1 MSGRAIKRKAVK
13 KHDQSGKGAELP
25 AEITIE
31 DLRNSSAGG
40 KANATFLKIV
50 LTALK
55 LFHTNGYGPT
65 TTRDIG
71 RACKITA
78 GGHLYYYIKSKEDF
92 PRIFV
97 EIAEKDLVWWEESV
111 RKDME
116 HLPPD
121 ELLEIVIRDY
131 AYSIHTRRKIL
142 AFWYHAAVQVR
153 REDVLGI
160 RDIEVR
166 AGRLFQEIIERGNE
180 TGHFHVSDPYLLAIN
195 IVMMCQTWALK
206 RWLIRDKRT
215 IDQYVDR
222 IVEFVMVIVRGSPQH
237 NSKLNI
243 NGQNNNRLPEK

>member
-31 DLRNSSAGG
+31 DLRNSSAGE

-92 PRIFV
+92 PRIFREV
-97 EIAEKDLVWWEESV
+97 AEVDTYRWIASV
-111 RKDME
+111 RQEME
-116 HLPPD
+116 HTPPD
-121 ELLEIVIRDY
+121 QLLEKCVREY
-131 AYSIHTRRKIL
+131 ARSLHMRRKMM
-142 AFWYHAAVQVR
+142 AFWFHAAVQVNR
-153 REDVLGI
+153 DEYLKTMQNEVEGI
-160 RDIEVR
+160 N
-166 AGRLFQEIIERGNE
+166 LFQEVIMLGNR
-180 TGHFHVSDPYLLAIN
+180 TGHFQVNDPYLLAVN
-195 IVMMCQTWALK
+195 IVMMCQGWALK

-215 IDQYVDR
+215 IEQFIDW
-222 IVEFVMVIVRGSPQH
+222 IVQFVMSFARGSPDH
-237 NSKLNI
+237 NSKPDVK
-243 NGQNNNRLPEK
+243 GKASSRLAEQ